1 MCVREDLTLIFLSAE
16 PDTKSVESEE
26 MSKESTGS
34 LWPYKDRKNLRLSVK
49 NTWELQSTEN
59 MRDLARLAFLLVIDV
74 PAAMTRLVLGKV

>member
-49 NTWELQSTEN
+49 NT
-59 MRDLARLAFLLVIDV
+59 
-74 PAAMTRLVLGKV
+74 

>member
-1 MCVREDLTLIFLSAE
+1 VEVDSRDVESKTCVVAQRDRPGGLMCVREDLTLIFLSAE

-49 NTWELQSTEN
+49 NT
-59 MRDLARLAFLLVIDV
+59 
-74 PAAMTRLVLGKV
+74 